1 MRFHG
6 RTCGIV
12 LLVMTCACT
21 SGPQWS
27 QLLPPV
33 ESLPWPAEPAP
44 LPACVAAPAAAA
56 VAAVSL
62 DFDPTRSQ
70 LPVWELTVDPA
81 RLAEIHAT
89 PHADR
94 HVEARLRV
102 DGVERPARV
111 RLHGGTSRDF
121 AKKSFR
127 IDLARGQEVDGRRHL
142 ILRGE
147 WNDKSLLRTYL
158 GYELFRHATWLPTP
172 DASFVHVRLN
182 DEFYGVM
189 LHVERI
195 DRDFLRARALDPAGP
210 LIEADPPLGG
220 DFGDLAPMTPDAYEA
235 VYDVKGD
242 GTLDPLRDLVERVL
256 ASTPSAFAA
265 EAPEVIAVDDVLVYL
280 AAMAV
285 LQNHDHVRKNYY
297 LYRPSASNG
306 RWMVLPWDLDLTFGH
321 MWTPAED
328 VLGEAIVTD
337 ADPFAGATLRGPGQ
351 RNVLT
356 ERLLGIPALRAR
368 MLQMARR
375 IAARAAAPGFLDAR
389 LAHVRCLAGPDILAD
404 PRKRATNDEY
414 AGRVE
419 EIREFMARRRAFLDR
434 VE

>member
-1 MRFHG
+1 MRLIG
-6 RTCGIV
+6 RLSAVV
-12 LLVMTCACT
+12 LLVVACACT
-21 SGPQWS
+21 SNAQWS
-27 QLLPPV
+27 KALPPV
-33 ESLPWPAEPAP
+33 ESLPWPAEPPRPPICEAP
-44 LPACVAAPAAAA
+44 SSRGIS
-56 VAAVSL
+56 AVSL
-62 DFDPTRSQ
+62 DFDPAHSS
-70 LPVWELTVDPA
+70 LPIWELAVDPA
-81 RLAEIHAT
+81 QLAEVYAD

-102 DGVERPARV
+102 DGVERAARI

-127 IDLARGQEVDGRRHL
+127 IDLAKGQELDGRRHL

-172 DASFVHVRLN
+172 EASFVHLRVN

-195 DRDFLRARALDPAGP
+195 DRDFLRARRLDADGV

-220 DFGDLAPMTPDAYEA
+220 EFGDLAPMTPGAYAA

-242 GTLDPLRDLVERVL
+242 GTLDPLRHLIERVL
-256 ASTPSAFAA
+256 TMKPAAFAA
-265 EAPEVIAVDDVLVYL
+265 EAPAVIAVDDVLVYL

-297 LYRPSASNG
+297 LYRPSAPG
-306 RWMVLPWDLDLTFGH
+306 ARWMVLPWDLDLTFGH

-328 VLGEAIVTD
+328 VIGEQVVTD
-337 ADPFAGATLRGPGQ
+337 ADPFAGATLSGPGQ

-356 ERLLGIPALRAR
+356 ERLLGIPVLRER
-368 MLQMARR
+368 MLQMTRR
-375 IAARAAAPGFLDAR
+375 IVDRVAAPGFLDAR
-389 LAHVRCLAGPDILAD
+389 IEHVQCLAGADIQAD

-414 AGRVE
+414 PRRVE
-419 EIREFMARRRAFLDR
+419 ELRQFMARRRAFLDR
-434 VE
+434 LD

>member
-1 MRFHG
+1 MRVIRYLSAFA
-6 RTCGIV
+6 
-12 LLVMTCACT
+12 LLVMACGCT
-21 SGPQWS
+21 LGPRWS
-27 QLLPPV
+27 QTLPPV
-33 ESLPWPAEPAP
+33 ESLPWPAEPP
-44 LPACVAAPAAAA
+44 LPPACTAPPART
-56 VAAVSL
+56 VSAVSL
-62 DFDPTRSQ
+62 DFDPAQSA
-70 LPVWELTVDPA
+70 LPVWELDVDPA
-81 RLAEIHAT
+81 QLAEVYAD

-102 DGVERPARV
+102 DGVARAARI

-121 AKKSFR
+121 VKKSFR
-127 IDLARGQEVDGRRHL
+127 IDLPKGQEIGGRRHL

-158 GYELFRHATWLPTP
+158 GYELFRHTTWLPTP
-172 DASFVHVRLN
+172 AASFVHLRLN

-195 DRDFLRARALDPAGP
+195 DRDFLRARRLDAAGT

-220 DFGDLAPMTPDAYEA
+220 DFGDLAPMTPGAYAA

-256 ASTPSAFAA
+256 TMKPSAFAA
-265 EAPEVIAVDDVLVYL
+265 EAPQAIAVDDVLVYL

-297 LYRPSASNG
+297 LYRPSDASG

-328 VLGEAIVTD
+328 VVGEQLVTD
-337 ADPFAGATLRGPGQ
+337 ADPFAGATLSGPGQ

-356 ERLLGIPALRAR
+356 ERLLGIPELRAR

-375 IAARAAAPGFLDAR
+375 IAARTAAPGFLDAR
-389 LAHVRCLAGPDILAD
+389 IEYVQCLAGADIQAD

-414 AGRVE
+414 PARVE
-419 EIREFMARRRAFLDR
+419 EIRQFMARRRAFLAQVD
-434 VE
+434 

>member
-1 MRFHG
+1 MRVLG
-6 RTCGIV
+6 RAAV
-12 LLVMTCACT
+12 VALLVTACACT
-21 SGPQWS
+21 AAPQWS
-27 QLLPPV
+27 QILPPV
-33 ESLPWPAEPAP
+33 ESLPWPAEPP
-44 LPACVAAPAAAA
+44 LPPACDAPAPRG

-62 DFDPTRSQ
+62 DFDPAQSS
-70 LPVWELTVDPA
+70 LPVWELTADPA
-81 RLAEIHAT
+81 ELAKAYAT

-94 HVEARLRV
+94 YLEVRLRV
-102 DGVERPARV
+102 DGEERQGRM

-127 IDLARGQEVDGRRHL
+127 IDLRKGQEIDGRNHL

-172 DASFVHVRLN
+172 AASFAHVRLN
-182 DEFYGVM
+182 GEFYGVM

-195 DRDFLRARALDPAGP
+195 DRDFLRGHRLDPEAT

-220 DFGDLAPMTPDAYEA
+220 DFGDLAPLAPEAYPA

-242 GTLDPLRDLVERVL
+242 ETLDPLRDLIERVL
-256 ASTPSAFAA
+256 TLGPAAFAA
-265 EAPEVIAVDDVLVYL
+265 EAPRAIAIDDVLVYL

-297 LYRPSASNG
+297 LYRASTSDG

-328 VLGEAIVTD
+328 VLGEQVVTD
-337 ADPFAGATLRGPGQ
+337 ADPFAGAALSGPGQ

-356 ERLLGIPALRAR
+356 ERLLGIPVLRER

-389 LAHVRCLAGPDILAD
+389 IDHVLCLAGADIQAD

-414 AGRVE
+414 PARVDE
-419 EIREFMARRRAFLDR
+419 LRQFLVRRRAFLDDVR
-434 VE
+434 